1 MITPPTAD
9 ARTIL
14 LRAQQQDLHDL
25 TRQLRDSLIEN
36 KRLRQRLRVVLN
48 CVDPKCSVCAACLD
62 AVRE

>member
-25 TRQLRDSLIEN
+25 TAQLRDSLLEN
-36 KRLRQRLRVVLN
+36 KRLRQRLRVILN
-48 CVDPKCSVCAACLD
+48 CTDLKCSMCATCLD